1 MDQIPVGY
9 RISGPLP
16 SLYMGQLEIG
26 VGEESRELPE
36 RGAGFHAG
44 VSNLTEELGR

>member
-1 MDQIPVGY
+1 
-9 RISGPLP
+9 
-16 SLYMGQLEIG
+16 MGQLEIG